1 MERVVAKP
9 EQIFVRY
16 SLHDLDFGYTDHV
29 KHHIHLHG
37 DTPFKHQG
45 RPIRPCDIEAVRN
58 NLQDVL
64 VPGVMQEYESPLAIS
79 NCGDENPKQTVIS

>member
-1 MERVVAKP
+1 MILTP
-9 EQIFVRY
+9 
-16 SLHDLDFGYTDHV
+16 LHDLDTDHV

-58 NLQDVL
+58 HLQDVL
-64 VPGVMQEYESPLAIS
+64 VAGVMQESESPLPSPIVEIKIQNRLRS
-79 NCGDENPKQTVIS
+79 LC